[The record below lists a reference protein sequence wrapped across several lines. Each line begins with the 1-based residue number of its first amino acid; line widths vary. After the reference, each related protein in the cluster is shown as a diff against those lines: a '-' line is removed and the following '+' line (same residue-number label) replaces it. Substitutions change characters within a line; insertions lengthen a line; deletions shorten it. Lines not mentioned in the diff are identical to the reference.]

1 MEQVHPSLSAR
12 EDALHYVESLCLRLL
27 AMLCAK
33 PSPHTIQVIST
44 APFVCSRQLINWIFQ
59 DIADRVGKT
68 FPNPIENWA
77 LQEARDTID
86 KSKKKKSVLPVE
98 KIHSLLCKVMYSK
111 CSKWDNQIHVFVSG
125 CFAIQNWHCRWHIYR
140 SCYWVYI
147 CRYFEISWKLCE
159 KHTTRRN
166 ITRGYRNCNV
176 CR

>member
-33 PSPHTIQVIST
+33 PSPHTIQVIFRTYSH
-44 APFVCSRQLINWIFQ
+44 FLCSIQFMKLIFQ

-98 KIHSLLCKVMYSK
+98 KIHSLLCKV
-111 CSKWDNQIHVFVSG
+111 
-125 CFAIQNWHCRWHIYR
+125 
-140 SCYWVYI
+140 
-147 CRYFEISWKLCE
+147 
-159 KHTTRRN
+159 
-166 ITRGYRNCNV
+166 CNV
-176 CR
+176 IILGLKGDLNFVFSF